1 MEGKPLPVNA
11 SLPWMK
17 WAWVR
22 ARVHVT
28 ALSPNAPCG
37 DCAGNSQAQCMAAK
51 TGHAMEKEVSTLFH
65 YFSPNS
71 SLILMV
77 PGNLILG
84 GWPGIPHGKLGA
96 GAKCASLKP
105 IIAKLMPA
113 SVPKLRAFVNQILCF
128 HQGYTPTN
136 LFDGELRPMADA
148 MGATLVMHYE
158 ISAKYY
164 EIEATRVLMCTS
176 LATAGLADNPLQAH
190 TRLCEWGELVK
201 VALPQ

>member
-1 MEGKPLPVNA
+1 MEGKPLPANA

-28 ALSPNAPCG
+28 ALSPNAPCCG
-37 DCAGNSQAQCMAAK
+37 CTENSQAQCMAAK

-96 GAKCASLKP
+96 GAKCASLEP
-105 IIAKLMPA
+105 IIALLMPA
-113 SVPKLRAFVNQILCF
+113 CVAKLYIFVNLILKF
-128 HQGYTPTN
+128 QVGYTPTN
-136 LFDGELRPMADA
+136 LMDGELRPMAGA
-148 MGATLVMHYE
+148 MGATLAMHYE
-158 ISAKYY
+158 VSARYF
-164 EIEATRVLMCTS
+164 EIEVTRVLMCNS
-176 LATAGLADNPLQAH
+176 LVRVGLAGNPLLAH
-190 TRLCEWGELVK
+190 SRLCEWGDLVK

>member
-96 GAKCASLKP
+96 GAKYASLKP

-128 HQGYTPTN
+128 QKGYTPTN
-136 LFDGELRPMADA
+136 LLDGELRPMADA

-164 EIEATRVLMCTS
+164 EIEHTRVLMCTS
-176 LATAGLADNPLQAH
+176 LVAVGLVDNPLQAH
-190 TRLCEWGELVK
+190 TTLCEWGELVK

>member
-1 MEGKPLPVNA
+1 MEGKPLPANA

-28 ALSPNAPCG
+28 ALSPNAPCCG
-37 DCAGNSQAQCMAAK
+37 CTENSQAQCMAAK

-96 GAKCASLKP
+96 GAKCASLNT
-105 IIAKLMPA
+105 IIATLMPA
-113 SVPKLRAFVNQILCF
+113 CVLKLRTFVNQILRF
-128 HQGYTPTN
+128 KLGYTPTN
-136 LFDGELRPMADA
+136 LMDGELRPMADA

-158 ISAKYY
+158 ISAKYF
-164 EIEATRVLMCTS
+164 EIEDTRVLMCES
-176 LATAGLADNPLQAH
+176 LVAVGLADNPLQAH
-190 TRLCEWGELVK
+190 PRLCQWGELVK
-201 VALPQ
+201 VALPL